1 MRQTSSNFQHP
12 LRVRGVTLVELMV
25 SVALGLLL
33 MAGAIG
39 IFVSSKQV
47 YRTED
52 ALSRNQENGRF
63 AMDFLAR
70 KTRQA
75 GFTGCGNLEDIEVNV
90 IADDPPADG
99 FSLSSTLVGYDGD
112 GKNGAEGT
120 WINPTTIVRVAGSD
134 ILTIGS
140 GGDCA
145 ADLTGNMGVITAQLQ
160 IIGGS
165 SCDFEAGDAL
175 LITDC
180 QTADLFRASGVS
192 EATGKINISHAENVN
207 SDNFLSK
214 AYQEGAMVLAF
225 NHTTYFI
232 GTADGA
238 TNPSLYRLK
247 LGGTA
252 QAQPLVENIQDM
264 QLEYGVDNEN
274 DGLVDN
280 YLSASSVTDW
290 TRVLGVRINL
300 LVRSDDNITL
310 ESRTVAFNGDDVNA
324 GEDADR
330 RLRTIFNTTVA
341 VRNRVP

>member
-1 MRQTSSNFQHP
+1 M
-12 LRVRGVTLVELMV
+12 VELMV
-25 SVALGLLL
+25 GAALGLLL

-63 AMDFLAR
+63 AMDFLVR

-90 IADDPPADG
+90 IANDPPTDG
-99 FSLSSTLVGYDGD
+99 FSLNSTLVGYDGD
-112 GKNGAEGT
+112 GTNGAGGA

-145 ADLTGNMGVITAQLQ
+145 ADLTGNLDVDTAQLQ
-160 IIGGS
+160 ITGGS
-165 SCDFEAGDAL
+165 ACKFKQNDAL

-180 QTADLFRASGVS
+180 QMADLFRASSVS
-192 EATGKINISHAENVN
+192 AATDKINIAHAENVN
-207 SDNFLSK
+207 SANFLSK
-214 AYQEGAMVLAF
+214 LYQKGATVLAF

-232 GTADGA
+232 GTADGSL
-238 TNPSLYRLK
+238 NPSLYRLE

-252 QAQPLVENIQDM
+252 EPLVENIQDM

-274 DGLVDN
+274 DGLVDS
-280 YLSASSVTDW
+280 YQSASAVTDW
-290 TRVLGVRINL
+290 TRVLGVRVNL

-310 ESRTVAFNGDDVNA
+310 EPRTVAFNGTDVNA
-324 GEDADR
+324 GLGADR

>member
-1 MRQTSSNFQHP
+1 MRQTYSNFHHSS
-12 LRVRGVTLVELMV
+12 RVRGVTLVELMV
-25 SVALGLLL
+25 SVALGMLL

-63 AMDFLAR
+63 AMDFLVR

-112 GKNGAEGT
+112 GKNGAGGT
-120 WINPTTIVRVAGSD
+120 WSYSSETITRVAGTD

-145 ADLTGNMGVITAQLQ
+145 ADLTGNMDVITAQLQ
-160 IIGGS
+160 ILGGS
-165 SCDFEAGDAL
+165 DCKFEAGDAL

-192 EATGKINISHAENVN
+192 EATGKINIAHAQDSN
-207 SDNFLSK
+207 SANFLSK
-214 AYQEGAMVLAF
+214 AYQEGASVLAF
-225 NHTTYFI
+225 NHTTFFI
-232 GTADGA
+232 GIADDA
-238 TNPSLYRLK
+238 LNPSLYRLK
-247 LGGTA
+247 LGSTA
-252 QAQPLVENIQDM
+252 QSLVENIQDM
-264 QLEYGVDNEN
+264 QLEYGVDSAN
-274 DGLVDN
+274 DGLVDS
-280 YLSASSVTDW
+280 YLSASAVTDW

-310 ESRTVAFNGDDVNA
+310 ESRTVAFNGGDVNA